1 METISKLFRMGKSLF
16 KNHGWI
22 KMPNKPILTS
32 KVIDEKGILHEQIF
46 TGEAQEA
53 KYIGWD
59 GTAFTE
65 SHEIHIDKTVY
76 QPLLGE
82 AVLKKAVLLPSGVL
96 DYLDIETLIE
106 ELRAHINRYV
116 DVSDRYRQI
125 ASWYILS
132 TWLIDKIGT
141 TSYLRAI
148 GDYGTG
154 KSRFKRV
161 LGGLC
166 YKPIFISGAITP
178 APIFRMIETWGGT
191 LVFDEMD
198 MKFSDEQN
206 IVVKILNCGNE
217 RFNPIL
223 RCSDKDYSKISFF
236 DTFSSKVFCTRG
248 RFKDQ
253 ALETRCLTEVMRE
266 TTRSDIP
273 PLLSDGHPF
282 FKEEM
287 SLRNKLLMFRL
298 KCWGSLRLV
307 EPDKIDIGNVEP
319 RLKQDILP
327 MAMLFW
333 RLPQMRDEIKM
344 YVRKY
349 NNELVEERANTYEGM
364 IVNTILEHIEEDFT
378 LSISPKKSTEL
389 TASMIGAM
397 MKERYNM
404 EKKPNSSAIGK
415 RLRILGLET
424 KPVKVNGQ
432 TIRAVMISKEKMSI
446 LKRKYIPEVTADTEV
461 TGDISTEKKS
471 SSKKDLSSIFDEFEK
486 RPLKPNTT
494 VTNVTPVTET
504 SKGEVK

>member
-1 METISKLFRMGKSLF
+1 
-16 KNHGWI
+16 
-22 KMPNKPILTS
+22 MPSKPIRTS
-32 KVIDEKGILHEQIF
+32 KAIDEKGNLHEQIF
-46 TGEAQEA
+46 NHKTQEA

-59 GTAFTE
+59 GTGFTE
-65 SHEIHIDKTVY
+65 SQEIHIGKTVY
-76 QPLLGE
+76 QPLLDE
-82 AVLKKAVLLPSGVL
+82 AVLKKAVMLPSDVL
-96 DYLDIETLIE
+96 DYLNIETLIE
-106 ELRAHINRYV
+106 ELRVHIKRYV
-116 DVSDRYRQI
+116 DISDRYRQI

-141 TSYLRAI
+141 TTYLRAI

-198 MKFSDEQN
+198 MKFSDEKN
-206 IVVKILNCGNE
+206 IIVKILNCGNE

-236 DTFSSKVFCTRG
+236 DTFSPKVFCTRG

-273 PLLSDGHPF
+273 SIISDGHPF
-282 FKEEM
+282 FKDEM

-298 KCWGSLRLV
+298 KCWGSLKV
-307 EPDKIDIGNVEP
+307 IEPDKIDFGDVEP

-333 RLPQMRDEIKM
+333 RIPQMQDEIKKF
-344 YVRKY
+344 VKKY

-364 IVNTILEHIEEDFT
+364 IVNTILEYIDEDLT
-378 LSISPKKSTEL
+378 LTVEPEKSTEL
-389 TASMIGAM
+389 TASMIAVM
-397 MKERYNM
+397 MMGRYNM
-404 EKKPNSSAIGK
+404 EKQPSSASIGK
-415 RLRILGLET
+415 KLRILGLET
-424 KPVKVNGQ
+424 KPVKVDGK
-432 TIRAVMISKEKMSI
+432 TIRAVMISKEKMSR
-446 LKRKYIPEVTADTEV
+446 LKRKYLPEVTADTEV
-461 TGDISTEKKS
+461 TGDIDTKKKS
-471 SSKKDLSSIFDEFEK
+471 SSKRDLTAIFEEFEK
-486 RPLKPNTT
+486 KPITPNTT
-494 VTNVTPVTET
+494 VTTETPVTET
-504 SKGEVK
+504 SKGKVQ

>member
-1 METISKLFRMGKSLF
+1 MEKSSYR
-16 KNHGWI
+16 NHRWI
-22 KMPNKPILTS
+22 KMPSKPIRTS
-32 KVIDEKGILHEQIF
+32 KVIDEKGILQEQIF
-46 TGEAQEA
+46 NAETQEV

-59 GTAFTE
+59 ETGFIE
-65 SHEIHIDKTVY
+65 SQEIHIDKTLY
-76 QPLLGE
+76 QPLLDE
-82 AVLKKAVLLPSGVL
+82 AVLKKAVMLPSGVL

-198 MKFSDEQN
+198 MKFSDEKN
-206 IVVKILNCGNE
+206 IIVKILNCGNE

-223 RCSDKDYSKISFF
+223 RCSDKDFSKISFF
-236 DTFSSKVFCTRG
+236 DTFSPKVFCTRG

-282 FKEEM
+282 FEEEM

-298 KCWGSLRLV
+298 KCWGSLKV
-307 EPDKIDIGNVEP
+307 IEPDKIDFGDVEP

-333 RLPQMRDEIKM
+333 RIPQMQTEIKKF
-344 YVRKY
+344 VKNY

-364 IVNTILEHIEEDFT
+364 IVNTILEHLDEDFT
-378 LSISPKKSTEL
+378 LSTSPEKSTEL
-389 TASMIGAM
+389 TASMIAVI
-397 MKERYNM
+397 MKDRYNM
-404 EKKPNSSAIGK
+404 EKQPSSASIGK
-415 RLRILGLET
+415 KLRILGLET
-424 KPVKVNGQ
+424 KPIKVDGK
-432 TIRAVMISKEKMSI
+432 TIRAVMISKEKMSS
-446 LKRKYIPEVTADTEV
+446 LKRKYAPEVTADTEV
-461 TGDISTEKKS
+461 TGDISTEKES
-471 SSKKDLSSIFDEFEK
+471 SSKKDLNAIFEEFEK
-486 RPLKPNTT
+486 KPIIPNTT
-494 VTNVTPVTET
+494 VTKVTPVTET
-504 SKGEVK
+504 SKSEV